1 MRREVGKSKLT
12 KGLFMAPRHRSLPL
26 VRPAEGQPGISPAQS
41 TAFLVDV
48 ASRFS
53 RRSDLNRPRYK
64 LLWQTVAIAA
74 SMLIFASLRPA
85 STDVTAGEPTR
96 STMLDFA
103 SKELGR
109 TVSGTRSP
117 RMDVSKTAE
126 AHQRRSAYF
135 VAKDF
140 TNHFNLRAQ
149 SIAIV
154 QKPELT
160 RPGQGSVSQKR
171 VVVNYTP

>member
-1 MRREVGKSKLT
+1 
-12 KGLFMAPRHRSLPL
+12 
-26 VRPAEGQPGISPAQS
+26 
-41 TAFLVDV
+41 
-48 ASRFS
+48 
-53 RRSDLNRPRYK
+53 
-64 LLWQTVAIAA
+64 
-74 SMLIFASLRPA
+74 
-85 STDVTAGEPTR
+85 
-96 STMLDFA
+96 MLDFA